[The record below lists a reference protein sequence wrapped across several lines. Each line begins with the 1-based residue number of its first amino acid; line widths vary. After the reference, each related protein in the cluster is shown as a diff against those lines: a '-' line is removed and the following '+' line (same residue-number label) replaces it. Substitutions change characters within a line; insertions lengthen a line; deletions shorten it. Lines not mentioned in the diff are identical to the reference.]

1 MPDASIVVTMDDKY
15 SDAVKKM
22 SSVTKSFSKDIDQLE
37 DVLYAL
43 NKNKISLKVDLSKA
57 KSELKAAEEQFE
69 KTQSAADGFKLEL
82 AQANYDNIVRNLET
96 VTQAAG
102 KAENAISKAGNQNR
116 SADAQTVKTMMTT
129 VAASGIGQ
137 MFKDLTMNAGT
148 AVAGSMFGEA
158 GGTIAANML
167 SSGATGA
174 VAGTAILGPGVGTAI
189 GAAVGAALGGI
200 NGYFQNLEKKD
211 DAYKD
216 WYKGIYENAGKET
229 DRMLTDGRSAAQE
242 TLGQPEAELNAVR
255 GKLDAAG
262 GEGYYA
268 ERNQG
273 IADQIA
279 GADKGPVDEE
289 IRVSYAA
296 HIEEAK
302 PIGATVTVVSVTEAE
317 LPVAAAVTLVEGYS
331 TEGVTDQLTTAISD
345 LLAQQVFGQSVTI
358 PYSRFLACLLQCPR
372 VADYST
378 TFTVNGGTTAVSVAA
393 EAVPVTNSG

>member
-1 MPDASIVVTMDDKY
+1 
-15 SDAVKKM
+15 M

-57 KSELKAAEEQFE
+57 KSELKTAEEQFE

-137 MFKDLTMNAGT
+137 MLKDVTMNAG
-148 AVAGSMFGEA
+148 AVVAGSMFGEA

-174 VAGTAILGPGVGTAI
+174 IAGTAILGPGVGTAI
-189 GAAVGAALGGI
+189 GAAVGAALGGL
-200 NGYFQNLEKKD
+200 NGYFQNLEKQD

-262 GEGYYA
+262 GEEYYA

-289 IRVSYAA
+289 IQVSCAA

-317 LPVAAAVTLVEGYS
+317 LPVTAAVTLVEGYS

-372 VADYST
+372 VVDYST

-393 EAVPVTNSG
+393 EAVPVMSPG